1 LLASVPGAAARIAL
15 TFTTVSLAWIFFR
28 ATTFAGAA
36 TMFQRMFS
44 AHTGMGLPMSKQSL
58 IVLAGV
64 VFFSHVMALSGG
76 WKIAS
81 IRIPA
86 PLLGVS
92 YAVVLTLALVLS
104 PDSGKAFIYFQ
115 F

>member
-1 LLASVPGAAARIAL
+1 L

-44 AHTGMGLPMSKQSL
+44 AHTGMGLPMSKVSL

-64 VFFSHVMALSGG
+64 VFVSHAMALSGG
-76 WKIAS
+76 WKKAS